1 MKKLMKKLIVILLS
15 ASFLSACGNP
25 ASFKVE
31 NKVKEYPTYGFLNSD
46 TQKSEK
52 ICYEVSVGNVV
63 WSIILIETVVAP
75 VYFIGFS
82 LFNPVSVKN
91 VSGTCPGIDS

>member
-15 ASFLSACGNP
+15 ASFGNP

>member
-1 MKKLMKKLIVILLS
+1 MKKLIAIIIS
-15 ASFLSACGNP
+15 ASLLAACGNP
-25 ASFKVE
+25 ASFKIE
-31 NKVKEYPTYGFLNSD
+31 DKVKKYPTYGFFNSD

-63 WSIILIETVVAP
+63 WSIILVQTIVAP

-82 LFNPVSVKN
+82 LFNPVTIKN
-91 VSGTCPGIDS
+91 VDGTCPGIDS